1 MISTRRDKLILL
13 VDTGTSPHVRR
24 TAAKQ
29 LADLTLKAFLATTQ
43 YQPKTEETKEDIKPD
58 IDSNGNDQV
67 TLTSGGNEEDAW
79 NDVLETIS
87 KVLPL
92 LKSKVSDTRHAAA
105 YALGLLASH
114 IPEWSHPITSTI
126 DDDSLSIPINL
137 PELLKT
143 SSTLLASAGR
153 EYIAKPLPGD
163 KAKRRKAMMGSL
175 GLGDAVGWGDDVDKV
190 IGDEDEDMN
199 GENKDQNGSR
209 AGPSREP
216 SAPPPPPQN
225 IFEGL
230 SARQITMLK
239 RKKGNMVEEANKMR
253 KMNEK
258 ASGSVPNSAAPSPVS
273 TPPELPTTSS
283 VKAEDVKPEV
293 VTIDP
298 GAKARIAAQAGSG
311 GQVEPI
317 VDTDG
322 NPIITSSVK
331 ILNLIKGQSPWTTV
345 LSELSPKLHE
355 PVWQIRH
362 GSALAIMEIL
372 RSLGS
377 SYASSESTVWLNLSR
392 HLLSL
397 LVLDRFGDFVG
408 DTVIAPVR
416 ETAAQALGIVLKYID
431 ITGVKEI
438 HTTLMGMVKQP
449 WAKRGKAAEG
459 LDKSEKFTW
468 EVRHAGLLGL
478 KYEVAVKG
486 ELLGTSK
493 LADVKMEG
501 DVKPDIEATELDILK
516 DVVEAGSLALG
527 DSDDDVRTVAA
538 TALTPIPDIIAS
550 KLLEDDLHQLLTTL
564 WACLT
569 EGGDELGSSTGAV
582 MDLLGVLLKQE
593 QVVEYMTN
601 SKETLATRAYKFMRH
616 PIAAVRLS
624 VIKILLTVG
633 ENRSINKEWLTDD
646 YASFLFQNVL
656 LEERQDI
663 RELSLKAFDS
673 AFQEISEE
681 CGEEI
686 TLMEL
691 DDWFTLVMTPIGAP
705 FDSTLFRK
713 AKNST
718 TGHNVDKAMMAGDMS
733 LVSMNIA
740 LQTRLTGAKALG
752 MLRRFHDDEENDIR
766 HLQQYLSSASAHQV
780 LMGTAVIQER
790 ALHADQHRT
799 PKDEPIS
806 LGISDD
812 LIQPLVSILIDRVGS
827 PPPATYHEMSV
838 ILQRIYTKCHAL
850 LNAFNVEGKVSKD
863 RIPSLPS
870 RIDPLSTAQDVFSLA
885 TAQQAIG
892 PTFEALS
899 KLLTKPAQKVA
910 LTSLRD
916 RQRKI
921 MGSIGYF
928 AVMKERYDTQVMA
941 GIASALVALRV
952 MPQKLG
958 PVIKSLMDA
967 VKKEENE
974 ILQSRAA
981 SSVAAF
987 VEYTTTPLFTGRVNP
1002 SDKVIGNLF
1011 AFLCSDTSITPIF
1024 APNSTAISGI
1034 ITLKEE
1040 KASAA
1045 NATKKGPGKD
1055 MPEENE
1061 EQIAARITRRGALE
1075 AFKALANKFGDRL
1088 VDGVPRFWQGI
1099 SAALLANFASGTNIE
1114 EIDQRLSGNVQ
1125 AGQDIID
1132 CLTSLRLI
1140 VPELDPI
1147 LHPKL
1152 DALFLPIIMAL
1163 QSSFAVIRHSA
1174 AKCLAALCD
1183 VMLNDGMKKVVDD
1196 VVPLVGDATRVSSRQ
1211 GAVEAI
1217 HHTIKI
1223 LDIKALP
1230 YVLFLIVPI
1239 LGRMSDPNEHVRL
1252 LSTSSFASLVK
1263 MVPLEAGIPDPEGFS
1278 PELLAKRDEERKFLM
1293 QLLDGSKA
1301 EQYQIPVKVEADLR
1315 QYQKDGVSWL
1325 AFLAKYQLHGILC
1338 DDMGLGKSLQSI
1350 CIIASKHHERASR
1363 HASTKSVDTAHL
1375 PSMIVCPPT
1384 LTGHWYHEILKFTPH
1399 LKPMQYVG
1407 NASERSILRSRI
1419 RYHDVIITSYESVR
1433 SDITE
1438 LTKFN
1443 FLYCVL
1449 DEGHIIK
1456 NAKTKLSVA
1465 VKQIKAQHR
1474 LLLSGTPIQNNVL
1487 ELWSLFDFL
1496 MPGFL
1501 GSERVFNDRFSK
1513 PILVDREGKA
1523 TPKEREA
1530 ASSALEALHKQVLPF
1545 LLRRLKEDVL
1555 HDLPPKIIQDY
1566 YCELSSVQKHLYD
1579 EFSKSQA
1586 AQEAG
1591 EEVSTDIQENSGK
1604 GAGQGHVFQSLQ
1616 YLRKLCNHPALVLD
1630 QQPDRFKQIQKK
1642 LGVESGAGVG
1652 GLHDISIAP
1661 KMEALKQLLSD
1672 CGIGQ
1677 TPDKLSDDVN
1687 QHRVLI
1693 FCQLRP
1699 MLDLIE
1705 KDLFGSHMPSV
1716 SYMRL
1721 DGSTDPKKRHAI
1733 VQTFNQDPRIDVLLL
1748 TTSVGGLGL
1757 NLTGADTV
1765 IFVDHDWNPMKD
1777 LQAMDR
1783 AHRLGQ
1789 RKVVNVYRLI
1799 TRGTLEEK
1807 IMGLQRFKLNIAS
1820 SVVTQQNAGLGSMNT
1835 GEVLDLFKVS
1845 AEGEPVKPKTSTSSG
1860 PTSMSKM
1867 LEGLDDLPPE
1877 EEYAELSLDNF
1888 LSKV

>member
-1 MISTRRDKLILL
+1 MSDFRRDKLILL
-13 VDTGTSPHVRR
+13 VDTGTSPHIRR

-29 LADLTLKAFLATTQ
+29 LAELTFKAFLATTQ
-43 YQPKTEETKEDIKPD
+43 PQPQHEKDDDIKPD
-58 IDSNGNDQV
+58 IESNGDSHV
-67 TLTSGGNEEDAW
+67 TISSGGNEEDAW

-92 LKSKVSDTRHAAA
+92 LRSKVSDTRHAAA
-105 YALGLLASH
+105 YALGLLASFL
-114 IPEWSHPITSTI
+114 PEWSPPSATNFGIGEFPSPV
-126 DDDSLSIPINL
+126 DLQY
-137 PELLKT
+137 LLKNG
-143 SSTLLASAGR
+143 STLLASAGR

-163 KAKRRKAMMGSL
+163 KAKRRKAMMGSI
-175 GLGDAVGWGDDVDKV
+175 GLGDAVGWGEDVDKV
-190 IGDEDEDMN
+190 IGDEDDDMN
-199 GENKDQNGSR
+199 DGEKERST
-209 AGPSREP
+209 AGPSGEP
-216 SAPPPPPQN
+216 SVTSQPAKD

-239 RKKGNMVEEANKMR
+239 RKKGNMAEEAN
-253 KMNEK
+253 NTP
-258 ASGSVPNSAAPSPVS
+258 ASRATSPVS
-273 TPPELPTTSS
+273 TPPEVPSS
-283 VKAEDVKPEV
+283 NNVNQEDTKSEV
-293 VTIDP
+293 ITIDP
-298 GAKARIAAQAGSG
+298 GAKARAAGGTG
-311 GQVEPI
+311 GQVEPT
-317 VDTDG
+317 VDADG
-322 NPIITSSVK
+322 NPITTSSTR
-331 ILNLIKGQSPWTTV
+331 ILTLVKGQIPWTTV
-345 LSELSPKLHE
+345 LLELSPGMHE
-355 PVWQIRH
+355 PLWQIRH
-362 GSALAIMEIL
+362 GSAQAIMEIL
-372 RSLGS
+372 RFLGHSYSSKEPSLLLHL
-377 SYASSESTVWLNLSR
+377 AR
-392 HLLSL
+392 QLLSL

-431 ITGVKEI
+431 LSGVKEI

-459 LDKSEKFTW
+459 LDKSEKFAW

-478 KYEVAVKG
+478 KYEVAVRND
-486 ELLGTSK
+486 LLGVTK
-493 LADVKMEG
+493 IDEDVKTET
-501 DVKPDIEATELDILK
+501 DVKPDIGAAELNILK
-516 DVVEAGSLALG
+516 DVVEAGILALA

-538 TALTPIPDIIAS
+538 SALTPIPEIIAS
-550 KLLEDDLHQLLTTL
+550 QLPQKELNDLLTTL
-564 WACLT
+564 WDCLK
-569 EGGDELGSSTGAV
+569 EGGDGLGSSTGAV
-582 MDLLGVLLKQE
+582 MDLLGVLIKQE
-593 QVVEYMTN
+593 EVIEYMCN
-601 SKETLATRAYKFMRH
+601 HSRRDPLPSRIYKFMRH
-616 PIAAVRLS
+616 PIATVRLS
-624 VIKILLTVG
+624 VIKILLALGKNTDI
-633 ENRSINKEWLTDD
+633 ENHWLEDNYT
-646 YASFLFQNVL
+646 SFLFQNLL
-656 LEERQDI
+656 LEERADI
-663 RELSLKAFDS
+663 RELSLEAFNS
-673 AFQEISEE
+673 CFEQVAENAGEE
-681 CGEEI
+681 CG
-686 TLMEL
+686 LLEL
-691 DDWFTLVMTPIGAP
+691 EDWFNLVMTPVGAP
-705 FDSTLFRK
+705 FDPVLFKK
-713 AKNST
+713 AKGAT

-733 LVSMNIA
+733 LVSMDTA
-740 LQTRLTGAKALG
+740 LQTRLMGAKALG
-752 MLRRFHDDEENDIR
+752 HIRGYYDEDDDESNDLSY
-766 HLQQYLSSASAHQV
+766 LQQYLDSASAHQV
-780 LMGTAVIQER
+780 YIASAILQEWATSSDR
-790 ALHADQHRT
+790 LDPEKNFTR
-799 PKDEPIS
+799 S
-806 LGISDD
+806 LGASDD
-812 LIQPLVSILIDRVGS
+812 LIKPLISTLVQRIES

-838 ILQRIYTKCHAL
+838 ILQRIYTECQAL
-850 LNAFNVEGKVSKD
+850 LNAFNVEGKIPKD
-863 RIPSLPS
+863 RIPTLPS
-870 RIDPLSTAQDVFSLA
+870 KIDPLNSAPDVFSLI

-892 PTFEALS
+892 PTFEGLS
-899 KLLTKPAQKVA
+899 KLLIKPAQKVA
-910 LTSLRD
+910 LNALKD
-916 RQRKI
+916 RQRKV

-928 AVMKERYDTQVMA
+928 SVMKERYDTQVMA
-941 GIASALVALRV
+941 GIAGALVALRV
-952 MPQKLG
+952 MPSKLG

-974 ILQSRAA
+974 ILQTRAA
-981 SSVAAF
+981 TSAAAF
-987 VEYTTTPLFTGRVNP
+987 VKYTTTPLFTGKVNP
-1002 SDKVIGNLF
+1002 SDKVVKNLF
-1011 AFLCSDTSITPIF
+1011 TFLCSDTSVTPIF
-1024 APNSTAISGI
+1024 ASGQGSSSGI
-1034 ITLKEE
+1034 ISLKEE
-1040 KASAA
+1040 RALSA
-1045 NATKKGPGKD
+1045 NASKKGVGKD
-1055 MPEENE
+1055 VPEESE
-1061 EQIAARITRRGALE
+1061 DQIAARVTRRGALE
-1075 AFKALANKFGDRL
+1075 AFKALASQFGDKL
-1088 VDGVPRFWQGI
+1088 FEGVPKFWEGI
-1099 SAALLANFASGTNIE
+1099 STALISNFAPGANITE
-1114 EIDQRLSGNVQ
+1114 VDKRLAENVQ
-1125 AGQDIID
+1125 AGQDIVD

-1140 VPELDPI
+1140 TPELDSA
-1147 LHPKL
+1147 LHSRL
-1152 DALFLPIIMAL
+1152 HMLFPPIILAL
-1163 QSSFAVIRHSA
+1163 QSSFAVIRYTA

-1183 VMLNDGMKKVVDD
+1183 VMLNEGMRRVVDD
-1196 VVPLVGDATRVSSRQ
+1196 VVPLVGDATRVFSRQ

-1217 HHTIKI
+1217 HHIIKV

-1239 LGRMSDPNEHVRL
+1239 LGRMSDPDEHVRL

-1278 PELLAKRDEERKFLM
+1278 AELLAKRDEERKFLM

-1301 EQYQIPVKVEADLR
+1301 EQYQIPVEVKADLR

-1338 DDMGLGKSLQSI
+1338 DDMGLGKSLQSL
-1350 CIIASKHHERASR
+1350 CIIASKHHERAAR
-1363 HASTKSVDTAHL
+1363 HLHTKSVDTSHL
-1375 PSMIVCPPT
+1375 PSLIVCPPT

-1399 LKPMQYVG
+1399 LKPLQYVG
-1407 NASERSILRSRI
+1407 TAGERTLLRSRI
-1419 RYHDVIITSYESVR
+1419 PFHDVIISSYESVR
-1433 SDITE
+1433 SDIAE
-1438 LTKFN
+1438 LTKIN

-1456 NAKTKLSVA
+1456 NSKTKLSVA
-1465 VKQIKAQHR
+1465 VKQVKAQHR

-1501 GSERVFNDRFSK
+1501 GNERMFNDKFSK

-1530 ASSALEALHKQVLPF
+1530 AASALEALHKQVLPF

-1555 HDLPPKIIQDY
+1555 NDLPPKIIQDY
-1566 YCELSSVQKHLYD
+1566 YCELSSIQKHLYD

-1591 EEVSTDIQENSGK
+1591 EEVSTETK
-1604 GAGQGHVFQSLQ
+1604 AQGHVFQSLQ
-1616 YLRKLCNHPALVLD
+1616 YLRKLCNHPALVLGD
-1630 QQPDRFKQIQKK
+1630 QPDRFKQIQKK
-1642 LGVESGAGVG
+1642 LGAESANDI
-1652 GLHDISIAP
+1652 HDLSVSP
-1661 KMEALKQLLSD
+1661 KMEALKQLLTD

-1677 TPDKLSDDVN
+1677 PIDKLSDDVN

-1705 KDLFGSHMPSV
+1705 RDLFGKSMPSV
-1716 SYMRL
+1716 SYMRM

-1733 VQTFNQDPRIDVLLL
+1733 VQTFNSNPTIDVLLL

-1845 AEGEPVKPKTSTSSG
+1845 AEGEPVKSKTANNSG

-1888 LSKV
+1888 MSKV

>member
-1 MISTRRDKLILL
+1 MTHIRRDKLILL

-29 LADLTLKAFLATTQ
+29 LSDLTLKAFLSTA
-43 YQPKTEETKEDIKPD
+43 QPRPADDTKEDIKPD
-58 IDSNGNDQV
+58 VSSNESV
-67 TLTSGGNEEDAW
+67 TLSSGGNEEDAW

-105 YALGLLASH
+105 YALGLLASSL
-114 IPEWSHPITSTI
+114 PGWSHPATI
-126 DDDSLSIPINL
+126 MLEEDGVSERIDLQS
-137 PELLKT
+137 LLKNE
-143 SSTLLASAGR
+143 STLLASAGR
-153 EYIAKPLPGD
+153 EYVAKPLPGD

-199 GENKDQNGSR
+199 DDKAKDQNGSN
-209 AGPSREP
+209 SK
-216 SAPPPPPQN
+216 SASVEPPQPSKD

-253 KMNEK
+253 RMNEK
-258 ASGSVPNSAAPSPVS
+258 ASGSTPNSTAPSPVS
-273 TPPELPTTSS
+273 TPPEITSS
-283 VKAEDVKPEV
+283 SIVKLEDKSEV

-298 GAKARIAAQAGSG
+298 GAKARAAAQAGTG
-311 GQVEPI
+311 GQVEPT
-317 VDTDG
+317 VDADG
-322 NPIITSSVK
+322 NPILTSSVK
-331 ILNLIKGQSPWTTV
+331 ILTLIKGQSPWTTI
-345 LSELSPKLHE
+345 LSELSPQLDE

-377 SYASSESTVWLNLSR
+377 SLSSNQPEFLL
-392 HLLSL
+392 HLARQLLAL

-431 ITGVKEI
+431 VGGFKEI
-438 HTTLMGMVKQP
+438 HNTLMGMVKQP

-459 LDKSEKFTW
+459 LDKSEKFAW

-478 KYEVAVKG
+478 KYEVAVRPD
-486 ELLGTSK
+486 LLATK
-493 LADVKMEG
+493 RDEDVKMDG
-501 DVKPDIEATELDILK
+501 DVKTDLEGGELNILR
-516 DVVEAGSLALG
+516 DVVEAGVLALE
-527 DSDDDVRTVAA
+527 DSDDDVRTVAS
-538 TALTPIPDIIAS
+538 TALTPIPEIIAS
-550 KLLEDDLHQLLTTL
+550 QLPRDELDALLTTL
-564 WACLT
+564 WGCLS

-582 MDLLGVLLKQE
+582 MDLLGVLIKQDP
-593 QVVEYMTN
+593 VIKFMINT
-601 SKETLATRAYKFMRH
+601 KESLASRTYKFMRH
-616 PIAAVRLS
+616 PIAVVRLS
-624 VIKILLTVG
+624 VIKILMSVG
-633 ENRSINKEWLTDD
+633 ELREVEKIWLSDG
-646 YASFLFQNVL
+646 YSSLLFQNLL

-663 RELSLKAFDS
+663 RELSLKALDD
-673 AFQEISEE
+673 AVQQVEE
-681 CGEEI
+681 DCGEQEG
-686 TLMEL
+686 MMDL
-691 DDWFTLVMTPIGAP
+691 DTWFSLVMTPIGAP
-705 FDSTLFRK
+705 FDATLFTK
-713 AKNST
+713 VKNST

-733 LVSMNIA
+733 LISMDIA

-752 MLRRFHDDEENDIR
+752 LLRRFHGEDSNDIKC
-766 HLQQYLSSASAHQV
+766 LKQYLGSASAHQV
-780 LMGTAVIQER
+780 FMATAILQEW
-790 ALHADQHRT
+790 ALAHDKDQSPDSELT
-799 PKDEPIS
+799 S
-806 LGISDD
+806 LGSTHE
-812 LIQPLVSILIDRVGS
+812 LATPLVPILIERIES

-838 ILQRIYTKCHAL
+838 ILQRIYTECHAL
-850 LNAFNVEGKVSKD
+850 LNAFNVEGKISKD

-870 RIDPLSTAQDVFSLA
+870 RLDPLSTAPDVFSLA
-885 TAQQAIG
+885 TAQQAVG
-892 PTFEALS
+892 PTFEGLS
-899 KLLTKPAQKVA
+899 KILSKPAQKVA
-910 LTSLRD
+910 LGSLKD
-916 RQRKI
+916 RQRKV

-928 AVMKERYDTQVMA
+928 SVMKERYDTQVMA

-952 MPQKLG
+952 MPSKIG

-974 ILQSRAA
+974 ILQTRAA

-987 VEYTTTPLFTGRVNP
+987 IEYTTTPLFTGRVNP
-1002 SDKVIGNLF
+1002 SDKVVRNLF
-1011 AFLCSDTSITPIF
+1011 TFLCSDTSVTPIF
-1024 APNSTAISGI
+1024 APGPSASSGI
-1034 ITLKEE
+1034 ITLKDE
-1040 KASAA
+1040 KVAAASAA
-1045 NATKKGPGKD
+1045 KKGSGKD
-1055 MPEENE
+1055 IVEESE
-1061 EQIAARITRRGALE
+1061 EQIAARVTRRGALE
-1075 AFKALANKFGDRL
+1075 AFKALADKFGDRL
-1088 VDGVPRFWQGI
+1088 FEGVPKFWEGI
-1099 SAALLANFASGTNIE
+1099 TAALLAHFGDGVNIDE
-1114 EIDQRLSGNVQ
+1114 VDKLLSENTQ
-1125 AGQDIID
+1125 AGQDIVD

-1140 VPELDPI
+1140 VPQLDPS
-1147 LHPKL
+1147 LHRQL
-1152 DALFLPIIMAL
+1152 QTLLPPVIAAL
-1163 QSSFAVIRHSA
+1163 QSTFAVIRHTA
-1174 AKCLAALCD
+1174 AKCLAAMCD
-1183 VMLNDGMKKVVDD
+1183 VMLNEGMKKVVDD
-1196 VVPLVGDATRVSSRQ
+1196 IVPLVGDATRVSSRQ

-1217 HHTIKI
+1217 HHIIKV

-1239 LGRMSDPNEHVRL
+1239 LGRMSDPDEHVRL

-1301 EQYQIPVKVEADLR
+1301 EQYQIPIEVKADLR

-1350 CIIASKHHERASR
+1350 CIIASKHHERATR
-1363 HASTKSVDTAHL
+1363 HANTKSIDTAHL
-1375 PSMIVCPPT
+1375 PSLIVCPPT

-1399 LKPMQYVG
+1399 LKPLQYVG
-1407 NASERSILRSRI
+1407 TAGERTLLRSRFAF
-1419 RYHDVIITSYESVR
+1419 HDVIISSYESVR

-1465 VKQIKAQHR
+1465 VKQVQAQHR

-1501 GSERVFNDRFSK
+1501 GNERMFNDRFSK
-1513 PILVDREGKA
+1513 PILADREGKA

-1530 ASSALEALHKQVLPF
+1530 AASALEALHKQVLPF

-1555 HDLPPKIIQDY
+1555 NDLPPKIIQDY
-1566 YCELSSVQKHLYD
+1566 YCELSPVQKHLYD

-1586 AQEAG
+1586 AEEAG
-1591 EEVSTDIQENSGK
+1591 EEVSSDVATSKNGQ
-1604 GAGQGHVFQSLQ
+1604 GQGHVFQSLQ

-1630 QQPDRFKQIQKK
+1630 NQPERYNQIQKR
-1642 LGVESGAGVG
+1642 LGADSGT

-1661 KMEALKQLLSD
+1661 KMEALKQLLTD

-1677 TPDKLSDDVN
+1677 PPDKLSDDVN

-1705 KDLFGSHMPSV
+1705 RDLFGKHMNSV

-1733 VQTFNQDPRIDVLLL
+1733 VQTFNNDPRIDVLLL

-1845 AEGEPVKPKTSTSSG
+1845 AEGEPAKPKTTSTSG